1 MSTSPRTPP
10 SAALTDS
17 FVALAET
24 LLPVDGCCDRFAVQR
39 KLSAAIHA
47 DPRSRTAA
55 SDLEREPGAARLLD
69 RRGFQT
75 STGLGFEGLT
85 APELLDSMLLATWQR
100 MDISGQQGSHR
111 RVGYTARTIL
121 ADLCALAAGG
131 VVHVPARILWDGP
144 DLEADRR
151 LHGAFGSLR
160 WEQHVT
166 PPYLEGMPYRGLMLY
181 TKLPVQVTELRTA
194 ADPRFYGSSNVT
206 QRGVDRVISQVRL
219 AMLED
224 GAREPE
230 DSPYESTSGPP
241 ARVALVDISTPWD
254 SGRFMSAALDE
265 FGFRGKISNPRAL
278 AHRLNFYVTH
288 WRSEVDLAARR
299 LAASADQ
306 ERREDDALVDA
317 VTAWESLLGS
327 TQEISFRVTASMAR
341 LLGSQ
346 DPERQ
351 ALYTELRKIYI
362 LRSQIVHGAKD
373 LTIDDAEHLHD
384 RRLRATELGVHV
396 LRTLLGA
403 RRDLLDLQAGKRSER
418 LLLESSDETARSLPP

>member
-160 WEQHVT
+160 SKQHVT
-166 PPYLEGMPYRGLMLY
+166 PPYLEGHTVPGPDAPEAPIRKSRSFGRLLIRGSLAHL
-181 TKLPVQVTELRTA
+181 
-194 ADPRFYGSSNVT
+194 NVAE
-206 QRGVDRVISQVRL
+206 RGVDRVISQVRL
-219 AMLED
+219 AMLE
-224 GAREPE
+224 GRRTREPE
-230 DSPYESTSGPP
+230 DCRCRSTSGPP
-241 ARVALVDISTPWD
+241 ARVALVNLRTP
-254 SGRFMSAALDE
+254 SNLSRFLMSAALDRVRIPV
-265 FGFRGKISNPRAL
+265 GRSRSTRSRASPRL
-278 AHRLNFYVTH
+278 LHDPLRVP
-288 WRSEVDLAARR
+288 RSTLAARR
-299 LAASADQ
+299 LAASTDQ
-306 ERREDDALVDA
+306 EHRGDNATLVDA

-327 TQEISFRVTASMAR
+327 TQGMSFSACRR
-341 LLGSQ
+341 
-346 DPERQ
+346 
-351 ALYTELRKIYI
+351 
-362 LRSQIVHGAKD
+362 VHGKVALAPRIPSAKRLYRTEED
-373 LTIDDAEHLHD
+373 LHPAQTGY
-384 RRLRATELGVHV
+384 RPMVP
-396 LRTLLGA
+396 RTS
-403 RRDLLDLQAGKRSER
+403 R
-418 LLLESSDETARSLPP
+418 